1 MFTPVREADP
11 MNTDGHLRGPLP
23 GPPTAAGDSGLAL
36 ALPGGATLLPISPA
50 GCLAVARAVVAGMAA
65 DSRRWAAAWKLA
77 GDDPAVAAW
86 LSAEGIGR
94 EPNPDPADR
103 GGFPQIL
110 ARLRHALVESA
121 RPSHRRGDAA
131 AAVAGLLQDALAA
144 AEKHLALAARF
155 EERVA
160 EARLESLRELA
171 YGAGHEI
178 NNPLA
183 NIAAR
188 AQALLL
194 DEREP
199 ERRRRL
205 ATIVDQA
212 FRARDMI
219 GGLMLFA
226 RPPKPEP
233 AETTADEVL
242 RPVIEGLAS
251 RAAVRAIRLEYSPAP
266 MPVRLLVDPTQVG
279 EALRML
285 ATNAVEA
292 VDDGGLVQ
300 LGAWGDALGSRGRIV
315 VEDDGPGMSPEAA
328 ARACDPFFSGREAG
342 RGIGL
347 GLPKARRLIES
358 SGGSLA
364 IDSQPGR
371 GTRCVIDLP
380 AVSPA

>member
-1 MFTPVREADP
+1 MTSGRDPSPDSLPDVRSL
-11 MNTDGHLRGPLP
+11 T
-23 GPPTAAGDSGLAL
+23 
-36 ALPGGATLLPISPA
+36 
-50 GCLAVARAVVAGMAA
+50 
-65 DSRRWAAAWKLA
+65 
-77 GDDPAVAAW
+77 
-86 LSAEGIGR
+86 
-94 EPNPDPADR
+94 
-103 GGFPQIL
+103 
-110 ARLRHALVESA
+110 ARLRAVLASAAPGGETVVETSLLKE
-121 RPSHRRGDAA
+121 
-131 AAVAGLLQDALAA
+131 AVAT
-144 AEKHLALAARF
+144 AEMHQGMATRF

-160 EARLESLRELA
+160 EARLEALRELA

-226 RPPKPEP
+226 RPPKPELGAACLEDVVRP
-233 AETTADEVL
+233 VLDTL
-242 RPVIEGLAS
+242 RPQAEIRRIRFDYTPSPTPL
-251 RAAVRAIRLEYSPAP
+251 RFQIDAA
-266 MPVRLLVDPTQVG
+266 QVG

-285 ATNAVEA
+285 TVNAFEA
-292 VDDGGLVQ
+292 VNDGGWVCLEAVS
-300 LGAWGDALGSRGRIV
+300 DAANDWAHVSVI
-315 VEDDGPGMSPEAA
+315 DNGPGMDSETA

-347 GLPKARRLIES
+347 GLPKALRLVEAN
-358 SGGSLA
+358 GGRLTIASR
-364 IDSQPGR
+364 PGR
-371 GTRCVIDLP
+371 GTRCTVALP
-380 AVSPA
+380 LDSRPR

>member
-1 MFTPVREADP
+1 MKP
-11 MNTDGHLRGPLP
+11 DGHMPA
-23 GPPTAAGDSGLAL
+23 PPATTADSRLAL
-36 ALPGGATLLPISPA
+36 ALPGTAAILPISPA
-50 GCLAVARAVVAGMAA
+50 GCLALARALVAGMVA
-65 DSRRWAAAWKLA
+65 DRERLAVAWQLA
-77 GDDPAVAAW
+77 GEDPAVAAW
-86 LSAEGIGR
+86 LSADGIGG
-94 EPNPDPADR
+94 EPRAT
-103 GGFPQIL
+103 L
-110 ARLRHALVESA
+110 AEPGQCRHVVTRLRQALVESA
-121 RPSHRRGDAA
+121 RPAPLRSDSAA
-131 AAVAGLLQDALAA
+131 ASLLLDALAA
-144 AEKHLALAARF
+144 AEAHHALAARF
-155 EERVA
+155 EERVS

-226 RPPKPEP
+226 RPPKPEL
-233 AETTADEVL
+233 AETTIEDMI

-251 RAAVRAIRLEYSPAP
+251 RAAARAIRLEYSPAP
-266 MPVRLLVDPTQVG
+266 VPVRLRVDATQVG

-285 ATNAVEA
+285 AVNAVEA
-292 VDDGGLVQ
+292 VDDGGRVHFES
-300 LGAWGDALGSRGRIV
+300 WGDAVGPRARIIL
-315 VEDDGPGMSPEAA
+315 EDDGPGMSPEAA

-358 SGGSLA
+358 SEGSLV
-364 IDSQPGR
+364 IESRPGR
-371 GTRCVIDLP
+371 GTRCIVDLP
-380 AVSPA
+380 TAPARALGERVPL